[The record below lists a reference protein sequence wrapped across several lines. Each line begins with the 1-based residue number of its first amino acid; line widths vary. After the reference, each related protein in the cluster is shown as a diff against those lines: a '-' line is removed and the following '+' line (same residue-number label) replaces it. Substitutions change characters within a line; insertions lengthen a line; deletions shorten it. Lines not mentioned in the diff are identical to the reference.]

1 MVELPLSDDKPEPS
15 LDVCARCHFVWFDP
29 GELKQF
35 PRSDTPK
42 PRQLPQKAREQI
54 AMLGLQQD
62 ANRARREAY
71 DDRVPEEWWHV
82 IPAMF
87 GMPVE
92 EDSPAI
98 RCRPWLTYG
107 LAAALVVVYTLSVGN
122 LQAVVEEFG
131 LVPAQLWRYGGATFF
146 TNFFLHGDPLHLIGN
161 VYFLLIFGDNVEDDL
176 GWWKYVLLLAVGALA
191 GGLCHVLGNPR
202 STIPCIGASSGI
214 SGVLVYYALQFPQA
228 RLGFLLGYRLYFRWI
243 RTPAWVALL
252 FWFLLQFWLVYEQQM
267 GVGNVAALAH
277 LGGAAVGLIAWL
289 FLRISGLRES
299 NVV

>member
-1 MVELPLSDDKPEPS
+1 MDCPRCRIRLNRMKNEHGTFFVCPRCDGRAVGIAPLRRLGTRKAIHGLWQHARECHTKAGMPCPECRRPMVELPLSDDKPEPS

-146 TNFFLHGDPLHLIGN
+146 TNFFLHGDPLHPTFRTSGFD
-161 VYFLLIFGDNVEDDL
+161 FL
-176 GWWKYVLLLAVGALA
+176 
-191 GGLCHVLGNPR
+191 
-202 STIPCIGASSGI
+202 
-214 SGVLVYYALQFPQA
+214 
-228 RLGFLLGYRLYFRWI
+228 
-243 RTPAWVALL
+243 
-252 FWFLLQFWLVYEQQM
+252 
-267 GVGNVAALAH
+267 
-277 LGGAAVGLIAWL
+277 
-289 FLRISGLRES
+289 
-299 NVV
+299 